1 MLSDLPGVWHKQ
13 SDLFKCGND
22 LPPDSTFSIFALK
35 KIFIFWYHL
44 NCVLGRMGDR

>member
-1 MLSDLPGVWHKQ
+1 MLSDLHGVQHKQ
-13 SDLFKCGND
+13 ADLFKCGND

-35 KIFIFWYHL
+35 KISIFWYHV